1 MLSALFS
8 VTSQAVTNAHLSA
21 IRQQLEFLLCNV
33 VSNKLSPRGRRDDM
47 SPPMAARLASDLRP
61 SADGSAVR
69 KSLVSG
75 GGYSLGLGQLRA

>member
-1 MLSALFS
+1 MLSASFS

-47 SPPMAARLASDLRP
+47 PPASDLCP